1 MHTHIQTNMRTN
13 TQTHDMMDTYKH
25 KPLSLSNMGGGKD
38 RATVGRGDDVS
49 SDYRALL
56 RKMTCI
62 LRHPMGLRHPLS
74 LSNMGGGKDRAT
86 VGRGDD
92 TGGYKKRLKNETT
105 LQLDRI
111 GVLGKGGL
119 PNSHISGASLQ
130 HFFNKNPRK
139 SRGTYSE

>member
-25 KPLSLSNMGGGKD
+25 K
-38 RATVGRGDDVS
+38 
-49 SDYRALL
+49 
-56 RKMTCI
+56 
-62 LRHPMGLRHPLS
+62 PLS